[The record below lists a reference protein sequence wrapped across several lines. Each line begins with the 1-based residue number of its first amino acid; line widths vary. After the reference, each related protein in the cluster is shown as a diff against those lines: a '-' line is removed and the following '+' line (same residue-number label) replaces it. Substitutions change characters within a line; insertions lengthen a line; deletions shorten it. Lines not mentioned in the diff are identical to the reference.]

1 VRVDA
6 PPPTT
11 RSRQEL
17 AEGASPIHAEAA
29 LAVPGAAAGGAGR

>member
-29 LAVPGAAAGGAGR
+29 LVVPGAAAGGAGR